1 MVRRLD
7 KFGERD
13 GPRRQ
18 TALNASSHAQDAFQK
33 SRAKFGSA
41 PADDAQRHSTSSAS
55 SLGTSMD
62 GASPE
67 PSPLSSP
74 TAVALKSTMAMLKK
88 FEVSATLSPRSY
100 GAEYS
105 DDEGVI

>member
-1 MVRRLD
+1 
-7 KFGERD
+7 
-13 GPRRQ
+13 
-18 TALNASSHAQDAFQK
+18 
-33 SRAKFGSA
+33 
-41 PADDAQRHSTSSAS
+41 
-55 SLGTSMD
+55 MD